1 MSLTS
6 GPNFVNNGLVF
17 ALDAA
22 NLKSFRGEPT
32 TNLVRVESDYTGTA
46 YAPENQWSDGT
57 ATTTIGKQYDPTIR
71 TPLGFGATIIT
82 ESSSFGWQTLT
93 RFGGGGSGNFSLSA
107 FVKPI
112 DSDLVTMQ
120 IGLLAAHNTQL
131 NLQTRQITYN
141 SMPAGP
147 RSGFI
152 EDVLSHPGWLRV
164 GSNLL
169 GRSGGWVGSIGYSV
183 SAYSGS
189 NSKRMYITGLQY
201 ETTVSPTRYLL
212 PQTTRGTTA
221 ASGGGWTNIAGAGGD
236 GETINNPSYS
246 SSGGG
251 SLLFNGT
258 NHSVSLPVTGPHKT
272 QLPLTISCWING
284 NGTVISTD
292 DFNCNQTGGQSSRY
306 YGVILANNSTTITVD
321 VGNGGGC
328 GPSGRRSASSS
339 FNYSEGWINIVVTI
353 GSNLADNPILV
364 YVNGQLLSSTYSGTG
379 TSIQYTSNK
388 QGTIGSRIEPVA
400 FFNGRINS
408 IYIYNKILSVEEI
421 RQNFNSA
428 RGRFGI

>member
-6 GPNFVNNGLVF
+6 GPNFVNDGLVF

-46 YAPENQWSDGT
+46 YAPDNEWTGT
-57 ATTTIGKQYDPTIR
+57 SGTTIGKQYDPTIR
-71 TPLGFGATIIT
+71 TPIGFGATILT
-82 ESSSFGWQTLT
+82 ESSSFGWQALS
-93 RFGGGGSGNFSLSA
+93 RFGGGGSGNFFLSA
-107 FVKPI
+107 FIKPI

-120 IGLLAAHNTQL
+120 IGLIAGQNTQL

-169 GRSGGWVGSIGYSV
+169 GRSGGWVGAIGYSV
-183 SAYSGS
+183 SDYAGS

-201 ETTVSPTRYLL
+201 ETTASPTRYLL
-212 PQTTRGTTA
+212 PQTTRGTTV
-221 ASGGGWTNIAGAGGD
+221 ASGGGWANIAGVGGD

-251 SLLFNGT
+251 SLLFNGA
-258 NHSVSLPVTGPHKT
+258 NHSISLPVTGPHKT
-272 QLPLTISCWING
+272 QLPLTISCWIKG
-284 NGTVISTD
+284 TGTVISTD
-292 DFNCNQTGGQSSRY
+292 DFNCNVTGGQSNLY
-306 YGVILANNSTTITVD
+306 YGVILTTDSSNIQLN
-321 VGNGGGC
+321 VGNGGVC
-328 GPSGRRSASSS
+328 GQNSRRSSTTP
-339 FNYSEGWINIVVTI
+339 FLNVGDWTNITATI
-353 GSNLADNPILV
+353 GANLSGNQLLV
-364 YVNGQLLSSTYSGTG
+364 YVNGTLIPSTYSGNG
-379 TSIQYTSNK
+379 TVVQYTSNK
-388 QGTIGSRIEPVA
+388 QGTVGSRIEP
-400 FFNGRINS
+400 NGLFSGEISN
-408 IYIYNKILSVEEI
+408 IYIYNKILSPQEI